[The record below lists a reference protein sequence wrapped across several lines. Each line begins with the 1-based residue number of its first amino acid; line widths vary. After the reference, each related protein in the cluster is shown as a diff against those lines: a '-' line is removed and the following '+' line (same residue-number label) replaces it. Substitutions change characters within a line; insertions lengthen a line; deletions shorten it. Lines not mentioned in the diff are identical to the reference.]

1 MSKSK
6 WTEKDTS
13 RETGDSIREVNRAWH
28 EARNQAAKE
37 GGWNVPENRHDRKEE
52 KEEKKEEKK

>member
-1 MSKSK
+1 MSKNK

-13 RETGDSIREVNRAWH
+13 KETGESIKEVKKAWH

-37 GGWNVPENRHDRKEE
+37 GGWNVPKNRHDKEDDE
-52 KEEKKEEKK
+52 NKDNK